1 MKAGQI
7 QMHLAET
14 NRWWRSPGWDR
25 DDPDLRA
32 AASAPFDYRSGALS
46 DLRVG
51 GLYVLRGPRRVGKS
65 TEIKHA
71 VRDLLAARVPAR
83 NIVHAA
89 VDGWRAEDLRT
100 LVATASRSFLAGVEG
115 HRYWF
120 IDEITSVKDDWPST
134 IKNLRDNDAGFA
146 RDTVV
151 LTGSS
156 AAGLHEARKALAGR
170 RGDAVKAD
178 RAMLPMRFTDVVAAA
193 GLTLPAIPRI
203 RARDLRHQTVQALV
217 RDLIPF
223 LGELV
228 PLWETYLRVGG
239 FPQAVTAWRRSGEP
253 GRGLVEA
260 LWDVVHGDAIS
271 SARFAA
277 TQTQALLSGLAR
289 GLCNPLNV
297 ANLARDLAVT
307 PVTAGER
314 LADLADHFLIWPCY
328 KVADGHRRD
337 HGPGPPLVPWVAAQ
351 RKWYFTDP
359 LLARLASLR
368 SGEQDLD
375 LTLLSEQQIG
385 LCLLRNVGA
394 EDAISLADFD
404 SVLYYR
410 SATDSEIDFVGSSLG
425 EIAVESKYV
434 DDRWIR
440 ALQTIHASPWFGIVA
455 SRSGLEWRDDAWVL
469 PAPILAL
476 VLGG

>member
-1 MKAGQI
+1 MQL
-7 QMHLAET
+7 HLAET
-14 NRWWRSPGWDR
+14 NRWWRSADWER

-32 AASAPFDYRSGALS
+32 AAAAPFAYRSGALA

-71 VRDLLAARVPAR
+71 IRDLLAAGVPAR
-83 NIVHAA
+83 RIVHAA

-100 LVATASRSFLAGVEG
+100 LVATASKSFLAGVDG
-115 HRYWF
+115 PRYWF
-120 IDEITSVKDDWPST
+120 LDEITSVKDDWPNT
-134 IKNLRDNDAGFA
+134 IKNLRDNDPEFA

-156 AAGLHEARKALAGR
+156 AAGLHSARKALAGR

-178 RAMLPMRFTDVVAAA
+178 LAMLPMRFTDVVRAA
-193 GLTLPAIPRI
+193 GVTLPAIPRI
-203 RARDLRHQTVQALV
+203 RVQDLHHPTVRPV
-217 RDLIPF
+217 VDDLIPF
-223 LGELV
+223 VGDLV
-228 PLWETYLRVGG
+228 PLWETYLRIGG

-253 GRGLVEA
+253 GRSIIEA
-260 LWDVVHGDAIS
+260 LWDIVHGDAIT

-277 TQTQALLSGLAR
+277 TQTQALLNGLAR
-289 GLCNPLNV
+289 NLCNPLNV
-297 ANLARDLAVT
+297 SNLARDLAVT
-307 PVTAGER
+307 PATAAER
-314 LADLADHFLIWPCY
+314 LADLADHFLIWPCF
-328 KVADGHRRD
+328 KAADGRR
-337 HGPGPPLVPWVAAQ
+337 PLVPRVAAQ

-368 SGEQDLD
+368 SGEADLD
-375 LTLLSEQQIG
+375 FTLLTEQQIG
-385 LCLLRNVGA
+385 LSLLRNVGA

-404 SVLYYR
+404 SLLYYR
-410 SATDSEIDFVGSSLG
+410 SASDAEIDFVGPALG
-425 EIAVESKYV
+425 TIAIESKYV
-434 DDRWIR
+434 DDRWSR

-455 SRSGLEWRDDAWVL
+455 SRSGLEWREDAWVL